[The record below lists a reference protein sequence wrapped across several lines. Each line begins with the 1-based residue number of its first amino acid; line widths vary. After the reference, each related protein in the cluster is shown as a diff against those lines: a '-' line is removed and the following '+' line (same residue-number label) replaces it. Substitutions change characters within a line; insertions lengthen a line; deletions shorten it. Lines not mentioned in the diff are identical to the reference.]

1 MEMDAELREA
11 GGGQPARGPSRKS
24 SLDPKGY
31 RYRTGKDMLPSQRLA
46 NRDPE
51 STGLTMVLSRHL
63 GSGADLEIHP
73 LVLPQAVSFSNSS
86 E

>member
-1 MEMDAELREA
+1 MDAEPREA
-11 GGGQPARGPSRKS
+11 GGGQPARDPSRESGLGSKT
-24 SLDPKGY
+24 Y
-31 RYRTGKDMLPSQRLA
+31 RYKIGKSMLPSQRLA
-46 NRDPE
+46 NSDPE
-51 STGLTMVLSRHL
+51 STGLTMVLNSHL